1 MKKLYFSL
9 FLILILSIYYPL
21 RKVNAKT
28 SLSSNDYIK
37 LDSMRLE
44 FMHSQDTTMLNDI
57 ILTID
62 SIMETDGVQ
71 EALVKEKMQ
80 YLWVLG
86 RFDDFLSLSDS
97 LLTPDTDSL
106 EYYITKLGY
115 SWLKNEND
123 SINSLSSK
131 ILWLLDKKL
140 KTTKDNSE
148 KIILL
153 NMKKDVFV
161 LLDEKNKAKSVTRS
175 ISSFGNEYLPLL
187 ESFESDYSAERNLLL
202 HEKNRYIQY
211 LNSKNNCDL

>member
-1 MKKLYFSL
+1 MKKLYFLL

-44 FMHSQDTTMLNDI
+44 FMHSQDTTMLDDI

-62 SIMETDGVQ
+62 SIMETDGIQ

-80 YLWVLG
+80 YLCVLG

-115 SWLKNEND
+115 SWLKDEND

-175 ISSFGNEYLPLL
+175 ISSLGNEYLPLL
-187 ESFESDYSAERNLLL
+187 ESFEFDYSAERNLLL

-211 LNSKNNCDL
+211 LNSKNNCNL

>member
-62 SIMETDGVQ
+62 SIMEADGVQ
-71 EALVKEKMQ
+71 EALAKEKMQ

-106 EYYITKLGY
+106 EY
-115 SWLKNEND
+115 
-123 SINSLSSK
+123 
-131 ILWLLDKKL
+131 
-140 KTTKDNSE
+140 
-148 KIILL
+148 
-153 NMKKDVFV
+153 
-161 LLDEKNKAKSVTRS
+161 
-175 ISSFGNEYLPLL
+175 
-187 ESFESDYSAERNLLL
+187 
-202 HEKNRYIQY
+202 
-211 LNSKNNCDL
+211 

>member
-1 MKKLYFSL
+1 
-9 FLILILSIYYPL
+9 
-21 RKVNAKT
+21 
-28 SLSSNDYIK
+28 
-37 LDSMRLE
+37 MRLE

-62 SIMETDGVQ
+62 SIMEADGVQ
-71 EALVKEKMQ
+71 EALAKEKMQ

-131 ILWLLDKKL
+131 L
-140 KTTKDNSE
+140 S
-148 KIILL
+148 
-153 NMKKDVFV
+153 
-161 LLDEKNKAKSVTRS
+161 
-175 ISSFGNEYLPLL
+175 
-187 ESFESDYSAERNLLL
+187 
-202 HEKNRYIQY
+202 
-211 LNSKNNCDL
+211 

>member
-1 MKKLYFSL
+1 MKKLYFLL

-28 SLSSNDYIK
+28 SLPSNYYIK

-44 FMHSQDTTMLNDI
+44 FMHSQDTTMLDDI

-62 SIMETDGVQ
+62 SIMETDGIQ

-115 SWLKNEND
+115 SWLKDEND

-175 ISSFGNEYLPLL
+175 ISSLGNEYLPLL

-211 LNSKNNCDL
+211 LNSKNNCNL

>member
-1 MKKLYFSL
+1 MKKFYILL
-9 FLILILSIYYPL
+9 FLILILSVYYPL
-21 RKVNAKT
+21 RKVNANT

-175 ISSFGNEYLPLL
+175 ISSLGNEYLPLL

-202 HEKNRYIQY
+202 HEKSRYIQY

>member
-1 MKKLYFSL
+1 MKKLYFLL

-44 FMHSQDTTMLNDI
+44 FMHSQDTTMLDDI

-62 SIMETDGVQ
+62 SIMETDGIQ

-115 SWLKNEND
+115 SWLKDEND

-175 ISSFGNEYLPLL
+175 ISSLGNEYLPLL
-187 ESFESDYSAERNLLL
+187 ESFEFDYSAERNLLL

-211 LNSKNNCDL
+211 LNSKNNCNL

>member
-9 FLILILSIYYPL
+9 FLILMLSIYYPL

-44 FMHSQDTTMLNDI
+44 FMHSQDTTMLDDI

-62 SIMETDGVQ
+62 SIMETDGIQ

-115 SWLKNEND
+115 SWLKDEND

-131 ILWLLDKKL
+131 L
-140 KTTKDNSE
+140 S
-148 KIILL
+148 
-153 NMKKDVFV
+153 
-161 LLDEKNKAKSVTRS
+161 
-175 ISSFGNEYLPLL
+175 
-187 ESFESDYSAERNLLL
+187 
-202 HEKNRYIQY
+202 
-211 LNSKNNCDL
+211 